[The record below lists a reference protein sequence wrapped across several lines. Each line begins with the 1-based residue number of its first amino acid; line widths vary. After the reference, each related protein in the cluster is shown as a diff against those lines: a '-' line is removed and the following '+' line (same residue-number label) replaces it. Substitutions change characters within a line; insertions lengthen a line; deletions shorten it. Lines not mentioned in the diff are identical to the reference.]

1 MSRILIVDDRDEGR
15 YLLHRLLQG
24 NGYEVEVAC
33 HGRGALTRAR
43 ERPPQLVI
51 SDLLMPVMDGYS
63 LLRQWKADEVLKD
76 IPFVVYTATYTDPKD
91 ETLALSLGANAFILK
106 PAEPDIFLARI
117 REVLANATSTGAEP
131 TALTEPGGPTRL
143 PIAAPDEEE
152 ARNLRQYSEVLI
164 HKLEDKMEEAE
175 RANREL
181 QQELA
186 ERKRIEAQLREREE
200 SHARLATA
208 VEQAAESIVIT
219 DLSGTIL
226 YVNPA
231 FERITGYTAQEAVGR
246 NPRMLKSGQHDAAFY
261 GQMWDTLLQG
271 HVWSG
276 RITNKKKSGALY
288 EAEIT
293 ISPIHDSTGQI
304 VNYVAVKHDV
314 TRQVLMESQ
323 LRQAQKMEAIGQ
335 LAGGVAHDFNNL
347 LTVIQGNASLLLSAE
362 VNSAIRT
369 ECSQQILHAT
379 ERAATLTRQLLLF
392 SRKQVMQPANRN
404 LNDIVEGMVKML
416 RRVLGGDVALR
427 SELAPGLPPVFADV
441 GMIEQILL
449 NLAVNAR
456 DAMPT
461 GGVLTISTGTQ
472 VLDGKE
478 ATNAHLDAAGEFVW
492 LRISDTGCG
501 IPPEVRPRI
510 FEPFFTTKEVGKGT
524 GLGLATVYGIV
535 EQHHGWIDVTSETG
549 SGSTFKVY
557 LPAANGRQAARK
569 ALAIPESP
577 AT

>member
-1 MSRILIVDDRDEGR
+1 MSRILIVDDRDDGR

-24 NGYEVEVAC
+24 QGYEVEVAC
-33 HGRGALTRAR
+33 HGAGALNQAR
-43 ERPPQLVI
+43 ERPPQLII
-51 SDLLMPVMDGYS
+51 SDLLMPVMDGYT
-63 LLRQWKADEVLKD
+63 LLRQWKADAALKD

-91 ETLALSLGANAFILK
+91 EKLALSLGAKAFILK
-106 PAEPDIFLARI
+106 PAEPEVFLGQI
-117 REVLANATSTGAEP
+117 REVLANAASAGAVAS
-131 TALTEPGGPTRL
+131 ALTPPGGPTRL
-143 PIAAPDEEE
+143 PIAAPEEEE

-181 QQELA
+181 QQELV
-186 ERKRIEAQLREREE
+186 ERKRVEAQLREREQ

-208 VEQAAESIVIT
+208 VEQAAESIIIT
-219 DLSGTIL
+219 DVAGTIV

-231 FERITGYTAQEAVGR
+231 FEKTTGYTAEEAVGH
-246 NPRMLKSGQHDAAFY
+246 NPRMLKSGEHDEAFY
-261 GQMWDTLLQG
+261 RQIWDTLLQG
-271 HVWSG
+271 RVWSG

-288 EAEIT
+288 QAETT
-293 ISPIHDSTGQI
+293 ISPIHDLTGQI

-314 TRQVLMESQ
+314 TQQVLMESQ

-347 LTVIQGNASLLLSAE
+347 LTVIQGNASVMLSAD
-362 VNSAIRT
+362 VNAAIRT
-369 ECSQQILHAT
+369 ECSQQILHAA
-379 ERAATLTRQLLLF
+379 ERAAALTRQLLLF
-392 SRKQVMQPANRN
+392 SRKRVMQPANRN

-416 RRVLGGDVALR
+416 RRVLGEDVALR
-427 SELAPGLPPVFADV
+427 SELAPELPQVFADV

-449 NLAVNAR
+449 NLAVNSR

-461 GGVLTISTGTQ
+461 GGVLTIATGKQ
-472 VLDGKE
+472 KLDDKE
-478 ATNAHLDAAGEFVW
+478 ASEKRLGVAGEFVW

-535 EQHHGWIDVTSETG
+535 EQHHGCIEVSSETG
-549 SGSTFKVY
+549 TGTTFKVY
-557 LPAANGRQAARK
+557 LPAANGASGLNPDER
-569 ALAIPESP
+569 P
-577 AT
+577 